1 MISIYNKTKWQSILS
16 NLKIQVGWDKPPTA
30 GSTWY
35 QHMCWKKQASNRI
48 VIWQHWEGRTWIQ
61 LTDIHW
67 RVQWTSLRIVA
78 EIQRVFS
85 PKQVITMY
93 LNWGGLKGSQHRCSK
108 PPFQEKTPHCG
119 GASKGKKKK
128 KKWNWS
134 SQEQR
139 GQKQKNKVKVEGN
152 RTWMLRKQAS
162 MLLRTIQ
169 KKKPEKGT
177 FWS

>member
-48 VIWQHWEGRTWIQ
+48 VIWQHWEGRTRIQ

-85 PKQVITMY
+85 PKQVITIY
-93 LNWGGLKGSQHRCSK
+93 LNWGGLKGSQQRCSK

-128 KKWNWS
+128 VKLIKSGTERTETEEQGQSGGEQNVDAQKAGFHAVEDYPKK
-134 SQEQR
+134 
-139 GQKQKNKVKVEGN
+139 
-152 RTWMLRKQAS
+152 
-162 MLLRTIQ
+162 